1 MAIPTL
7 KHGSVV
13 GKDATGTPIQISLT
27 PGPGNFQIQGLEAG
41 DVEGIPVYNRGTFLE
56 LVEGQDKAYQFSIEL
71 MQDGKLTDGSSG
83 KPLDLVL
90 KQGTISAG
98 VTTDPGALVW
108 TVDIVLT
115 ITRNAVTSTMTLST
129 CRCTID
135 FSEDAGGNK
144 LSLSGTCYEG
154 VVVA

>member
-1 MAIPTL
+1 MAIATL

-13 GKDATGTPIQISLT
+13 GKDATGTPIQVNLS

-41 DVEGIPVYNRGTFLE
+41 DVEAIPVYNRGTFLE
-56 LVEGQDKAYQFSIEL
+56 LVEGQDKAYPFSIEL
-71 MQDGKLTDGSSG
+71 MQDGKLTDAVTG

-90 KQGTISAG
+90 KQGTLSSG
-98 VTTDPGALVW
+98 VTADPGGLVW

-115 ITRNAVTSTMTLST
+115 ITRSAVTSTITLAG

-144 LSLSGTCYEG
+144 LALSGTCYEG
-154 VVVA
+154 ATVA